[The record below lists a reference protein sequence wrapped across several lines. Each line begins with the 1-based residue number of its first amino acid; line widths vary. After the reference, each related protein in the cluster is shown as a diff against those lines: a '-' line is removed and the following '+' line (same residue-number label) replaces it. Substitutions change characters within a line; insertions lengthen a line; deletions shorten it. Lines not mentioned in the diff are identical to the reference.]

1 MVAASEAGRR
11 WRRGVHMSLRCTWWV
26 GLVALVAGCAT
37 LGRALHFTQ
46 PDVTLQEVRITGL
59 GLTGGTLD
67 LALDVFNPN
76 DYRLRSTRLSVG
88 IDLEDVHFGDALL
101 EVPVEL
107 PPGQHTLVTLPVTFE
122 WAGVGAGARALL
134 SRQGMRYGL
143 TGVVGLD
150 TPLGARDVKLRGAGE
165 VPLKSLRP

>member
-1 MVAASEAGRR
+1 V
-11 WRRGVHMSLRCTWWV
+11 L
-26 GLVALVAGCAT
+26 ALAVGCAT
-37 LGRALHFTQ
+37 LGRALHFTE
-46 PDVTLQEVRITGL
+46 PDVSLQEIRITGL

-107 PPGQHTLVTLPVTFE
+107 PAGQHTLVTLPVTFE
-122 WAGVGAGARALL
+122 WAGIGAGARALL
-134 SRQGMRYGL
+134 TRQGIRYGL

-150 TPLGARDVKLRGAGE
+150 TPLGARDVKLHGTGE
-165 VPLKSLRP
+165 VPLTSLRP

>member
-1 MVAASEAGRR
+1 MRGRHAR
-11 WRRGVHMSLRCTWWV
+11 WV
-26 GLVALVAGCAT
+26 GLLALVAGCAT
-37 LGRALHFTQ
+37 LGRALRFTQ
-46 PDVTLQEVRITGL
+46 PDVSLQEIRITGL

-107 PPGQHTLVTLPVTFE
+107 PAGQHTLVALPVTFE
-122 WAGVGAGARALL
+122 WAGLGAGARALL
-134 SRQGMRYGL
+134 TRQGIRYGL

-150 TPLGARDVKLRGAGE
+150 TPLGARDVKLHRTGD
-165 VPLKSLRP
+165 VPLKALRP